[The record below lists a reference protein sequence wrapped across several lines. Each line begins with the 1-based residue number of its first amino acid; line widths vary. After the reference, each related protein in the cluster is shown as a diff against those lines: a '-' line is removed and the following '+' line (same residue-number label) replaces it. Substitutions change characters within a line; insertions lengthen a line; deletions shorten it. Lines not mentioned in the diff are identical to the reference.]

1 MELVMNTDIYLV
13 KRAGSGEAAAFHQI
27 VEQNKK
33 KIFYLA
39 YDLTGSIED
48 AEDLSQEVFLKAYR
62 SIKTFK
68 GNASLGSWLYRITL
82 NAFLDRKRKLSFKM
96 ERQQQ
101 SLEERVASE
110 SLLDGRGSGHSAN
123 QPKGESAATNE
134 TPEKYAQKKQI
145 QVHVDTALEK
155 LTPRERAVFVMRH
168 YQEMPGKQ
176 VATLLSISEGTV
188 KSLLYRAIKKL
199 QVLLS
204 DYRELQEPGITAS
217 ANTRVKAREI

>member
-62 SIKTFK
+62 AIKTFK
-68 GNASLGSWLYRITL
+68 GDASLGSWLYRITL

-96 ERQQQ
+96 EKQQQ
-101 SLEERVASE
+101 PLEERVASE
-110 SLLDGRGSGHSAN
+110 SLLDGSNPGPGPNPGAFDT
-123 QPKGESAATNE
+123 AASHE
-134 TPEKYAQKKQI
+134 TPEKYAQNIQI
-145 QVHVDTALEK
+145 QVHIDAALEK

-168 YQEMPGKQ
+168 YREMPGKQ
-176 VATLLSISEGTV
+176 VATLLRISEGTV
-188 KSLLYRAIKKL
+188 KSLLFRAVKKL

-204 DYRELQEPGITAS
+204 DYNDLQRSGSVTSTAVRES
-217 ANTRVKAREI
+217 